1 MSCPTAM
8 LRTAIGKTNIPIAKR
23 TCSMVF
29 RPRSRV
35 QMFVRVTP
43 CFFRKIRPR
52 MNGICTIVI
61 VNEKM
66 RNGFIMYHRKVAAV
80 PR

>member
-1 MSCPTAM
+1 M
-8 LRTAIGKTNIPIAKR
+8 LRTAIGKMNIPIAKK

-35 QMFVRVTP
+35 HKFVSVTP
-43 CFFRKIRPR
+43 YFFSKIRPR

-66 RNGFIMYHRKVAAV
+66 RNGFIAYHAKVAMV
-80 PR
+80 PM